1 MGQKRKNLTLARDR
15 FGEKPLY
22 FGWVNNHFVF
32 ASEIKAFK
40 TLSYFRNTISKKALH
55 YFLKVNYIPAPL
67 SIYENLYKLEPGT
80 FFEIDRSIK
89 NISQINFNKFW
100 SLDQVVKDGI
110 NENFTN
116 ESMYLDELEN
126 RLTNSVKSQ
135 MLSDAPLGSFLSG
148 GTDSSLICA
157 LMQKENIRPIKT
169 FTIGFKD
176 KSFDESSHAKKV
188 ANILSTDHFELAISE
203 KETQDV
209 ISYLPNIYDEPFAD
223 SSQIPTYLICKAAKQ
238 NVKVALSGD
247 GGDEIFW
254 DTTVIHGVQKSGTK
268 FLSCLIF

>member
-1 MGQKRKNLTLARDR
+1 
-15 FGEKPLY
+15 
-22 FGWVNNHFVF
+22 
-32 ASEIKAFK
+32 
-40 TLSYFRNTISKKALH
+40 
-55 YFLKVNYIPAPL
+55 
-67 SIYENLYKLEPGT
+67 
-80 FFEIDRSIK
+80 
-89 NISQINFNKFW
+89 
-100 SLDQVVKDGI
+100 
-110 NENFTN
+110 
-116 ESMYLDELEN
+116 MYLEELEN
-126 RLTNSVKSQ
+126 RLTNSIKSQ

-148 GTDSSLICA
+148 GIDSSLICA

-238 NVKVALSGD
+238 NVKVALSGM
-247 GGDEIFW
+247 G
-254 DTTVIHGVQKSGTK
+254 
-268 FLSCLIF
+268 